1 MKLIDYIKINQS
13 FKNIPVSI
21 RSRALELLIPVYGVS
36 PLENIS
42 HINIPYDQT
51 SHNDVYL
58 PKFNASGAVHLIG
71 ICFIPSETVKAF
83 IVKKNCC

>member
-1 MKLIDYIKINQS
+1 MGILCLLL
-13 FKNIPVSI
+13 PVSI
-21 RSRALELLIPVYGVS
+21 RSRARELLIPVYGVS

-42 HINIPYDQT
+42 HINIPYDHT

-71 ICFIPSETVKAF
+71 ICFIPSETDFEKN
-83 IVKKNCC
+83 KKELL